1 MAVGRYFRLECIAT
15 NDPQS
20 SNILT
25 IKWFKGSTRIENRQ
39 SYWRIV
45 EYKYNNR
52 FISILATVNRVNHR
66 HIGTYTCSARDSMS
80 NTDISQSTNVIV
92 ESKQLLHVT

>member
-15 NDPQS
+15 NYPQS
-20 SNILT
+20 PNRLT
-25 IKWFKGSTRIENRQ
+25 FKWFKGSTRIENRQ

-45 EYKYNNR
+45 EYEYNSK
-52 FISILATVNRVNHR
+52 FISILATMNRVNHR
-66 HIGTYTCSARDSMS
+66 HIGTYTCSVYDSIFT
-80 NTDISQSTNVIV
+80 TDISQSTNVIV